1 MAIETSTIEGFLST
15 REGCL
20 VRRESQILEFK
31 RSFTFAALAEY
42 FRDFAAFANNRG
54 GYILFG
60 VEDSPRHPTGLS
72 ESALERFSSIDPRR
86 ITEPLLSLFAPVID
100 WEAEVV
106 EVEDKSF
113 GVFRVEESSQK
124 PVVAKKNQG
133 DVKDGEIYY
142 RYRGQ
147 TRKIRHEELSR
158 IIAERIARTNND
170 WRDVLKEIG
179 RIGASHVAVL
189 DTTRAVARHG
199 DTPVLAV
206 DDVLGAKLG
215 MPHGQYV
222 VREGSEALVDSG
234 QRGSRGANKVIL
246 TIPEK
251 LTEAYPYAAMEMARR
266 VKQRVPGTGLN
277 RIWAT
282 IREQEI
288 KEDQRYSAYVFRNKE
303 QERQYEQS
311 GVPSAGTPS
320 IYNDAAVEFI
330 SDVIE
335 QEDRSEEA

>member
-60 VEDSPRHPTGLS
+60 VEDSPRRPTGLS

-124 PVVAKKNQG
+124 PFVAKKNQG

-158 IIAERIARTNND
+158 IIAERIEEGEQRLAGCAQGD
-170 WRDVLKEIG
+170 
-179 RIGASHVAVL
+179 
-189 DTTRAVARHG
+189 RAHRCEPCRG
-199 DTPVLAV
+199 
-206 DDVLGAKLG
+206 LGYDAG
-215 MPHGQYV
+215 G
-222 VREGSEALVDSG
+222 G
-234 QRGSRGANKVIL
+234 
-246 TIPEK
+246 T
-251 LTEAYPYAAMEMARR
+251 ARR
-266 VKQRVPGTGLN
+266 YARVGC
-277 RIWAT
+277 R
-282 IREQEI
+282 
-288 KEDQRYSAYVFRNKE
+288 
-303 QERQYEQS
+303 
-311 GVPSAGTPS
+311 
-320 IYNDAAVEFI
+320 
-330 SDVIE
+330 
-335 QEDRSEEA
+335 

>member
-1 MAIETSTIEGFLST
+1 M
-15 REGCL
+15 
-20 VRRESQILEFK
+20 
-31 RSFTFAALAEY
+31 
-42 FRDFAAFANNRG
+42 
-54 GYILFG
+54 
-60 VEDSPRHPTGLS
+60 
-72 ESALERFSSIDPRR
+72 
-86 ITEPLLSLFAPVID
+86 
-100 WEAEVV
+100 
-106 EVEDKSF
+106 
-113 GVFRVEESSQK
+113 
-124 PVVAKKNQG
+124 
-133 DVKDGEIYY
+133 
-142 RYRGQ
+142 
-147 TRKIRHEELSR
+147 
-158 IIAERIARTNND
+158 
-170 WRDVLKEIG
+170 LKEIG

-206 DDVLGAKLG
+206 DDVLGVKLG

-288 KEDQRYSAYVFRNKE
+288 KEDRRYSAYVFRNKE

>member
-1 MAIETSTIEGFLST
+1 MAIETSTIEGFLVT
-15 REGCL
+15 RGGRL

-31 RSFTFAALAEY
+31 RSFNFGALAEY
-42 FRDFAAFANNRG
+42 YRDFAAFANNRG

-60 VEDSPRHPTGLS
+60 VEDSPRRPTGLS
-72 ESALERFSSIDPRR
+72 GSALERFSSIDPRR
-86 ITEPLLSLFAPVID
+86 ITEPLLSLFAPVIE

-106 EVEDKSF
+106 EVGNKSF
-113 GVFRVEESSQK
+113 GVVRVDESSQK

-158 IIAERIARTNND
+158 IIAERIEKANKD
-170 WRDVLKEIG
+170 WRSVLKEIG

-206 DDVLGAKLG
+206 DDALGARLG

-222 VREGSEALVDSG
+222 EREGSEPLVDSG
-234 QRGSRGANKVIL
+234 QRDSRGANKVIL
-246 TIPEK
+246 TIPEE

-266 VKQRVPGTGLN
+266 VKERVPGTGLN

-282 IREQEI
+282 IREQAM
-288 KEDQRYSAYVFRNKE
+288 KDDRRYSAYVFRNKE
-303 QERQYEQS
+303 QKHQYEKS
-311 GVPSAGTPS
+311 GLPSAGIPS

-330 SDVIE
+330 SEVIA
-335 QEDRSEEA
+335 QEDQPDEA